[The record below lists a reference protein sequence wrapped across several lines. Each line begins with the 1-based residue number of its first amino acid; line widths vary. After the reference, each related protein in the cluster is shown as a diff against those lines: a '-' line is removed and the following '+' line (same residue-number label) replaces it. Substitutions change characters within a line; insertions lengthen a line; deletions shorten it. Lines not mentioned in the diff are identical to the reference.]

1 MIIAVDY
8 FYDFCSDKI
17 MKIDILT
24 LLCSMENIQNLGTYL
39 ETIFKNVFLKVL
51 HLYNTY
57 HILYIRFVIRGL
69 KEPDRLLLKLNLM
82 LLDNFRQSN
91 KDY

>member
-1 MIIAVDY
+1 MIIVVDY

-39 ETIFKNVFLKVL
+39 ETIFKNVFLKSS
-51 HLYNTY
+51 TP
-57 HILYIRFVIRGL
+57 IQYIPYFIY
-69 KEPDRLLLKLNLM
+69 M
-82 LLDNFRQSN
+82 FCN
-91 KDY
+91 KGSQRARPIAFKT